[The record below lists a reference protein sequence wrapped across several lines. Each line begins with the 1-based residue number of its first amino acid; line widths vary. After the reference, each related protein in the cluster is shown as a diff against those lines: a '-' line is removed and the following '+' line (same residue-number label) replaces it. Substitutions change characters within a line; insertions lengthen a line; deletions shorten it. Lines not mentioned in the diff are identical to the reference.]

1 MEFIV
6 YLSQLLCKFEKIR
19 GRMAFIR
26 LRDILYDLSKP
37 RIMGIVNTTPDSFH
51 SASRAEGRDSVRI
64 RVAGMK
70 EWGVDMVDVGGY
82 SSRPGAY
89 DVTEEEEKERVATA
103 LEVIRNEFPE
113 LIVSVDTFRR
123 GVAEMAVTEYG
134 ADIINDIYAGNG
146 DSGMQS
152 LIASLNVPVIVMHM
166 KGTPATMQ
174 DNPVYDDVV
183 SEVIAW
189 LSERINSYRLSG
201 VTDIIID
208 PGFGFGKTITHNFK
222 LMAALDQFAVLGCP
236 ILVGISRKSMIWST
250 LGVDAGSPEA
260 LTGTIALNS
269 VALLKGASV
278 IRVHDVREAYQ
289 TVRMVQ
295 RVREA

>member
-1 MEFIV
+1 
-6 YLSQLLCKFEKIR
+6 
-19 GRMAFIR
+19 
-26 LRDILYDLSKP
+26 
-37 RIMGIVNTTPDSFH
+37 MGIVNITPDSFH
-51 SASRAEGRDSVRI
+51 TPSRAEGRDSVRL

-70 EWGVDMVDVGGY
+70 EQGVDIIDVGGY

-89 DVTEEEEKERVATA
+89 DVSEEEEKERVVTA
-103 LEVIRNEFPE
+103 LEVIRNDFPE

-123 GVAEMAVTEYG
+123 GVAEMAVTKYG

-146 DSGMQS
+146 DSGMHS
-152 LIASLNVPVIVMHM
+152 LIAALNVPVIVMHM

-174 DNPVYDDVV
+174 ENPLYDDVV

-201 VTDIIID
+201 VTDIIVD
-208 PGFGFGKTITHNFK
+208 PGFGFGKTVSHNFK
-222 LMAALDQFAVLGCP
+222 LMAALDQFSVLGCP
-236 ILVGISRKSMIWST
+236 ILVGVSRKSMIWST
-250 LGVDAGSPEA
+250 LGVDPGSQES

-269 VALLKGASV
+269 VALMKGASI
-278 IRVHDVREAYQ
+278 IRVHDVREAYHA
-289 TVRMVQ
+289 VRMVQ

>member
-1 MEFIV
+1 
-6 YLSQLLCKFEKIR
+6 
-19 GRMAFIR
+19 MAFIR
-26 LRDILYDLSKP
+26 LRDTLYDLSIP
-37 RIMGIVNTTPDSFH
+37 RVMGIVNITPDSFH
-51 SASRAEGRDSVRI
+51 TPSRAEGRDSVRL

-70 EWGVDMVDVGGY
+70 EQGVDIIDVGGY

-89 DVTEEEEKERVATA
+89 DVSEEEEKERVVTA
-103 LEVIRNEFPE
+103 LEVIRNDFPE

-123 GVAEMAVTEYG
+123 GVAEMAVTKYG

-146 DSGMQS
+146 DSGMHS
-152 LIASLNVPVIVMHM
+152 LIAALNVPVIVMHM

-174 DNPVYDDVV
+174 ENPLYDDVV

-201 VTDIIID
+201 VTDIIVD
-208 PGFGFGKTITHNFK
+208 PGFGFGKTVSHNFK
-222 LMAALDQFAVLGCP
+222 LMAALDQFSVLGCP
-236 ILVGISRKSMIWST
+236 ILVGVSRKSMIWST
-250 LGVDAGSPEA
+250 LGVDPGSQES

-269 VALLKGASV
+269 VALMKRASI
-278 IRVHDVREAYQ
+278 IRVHDVREAYHA
-289 TVRMVQ
+289 VRMVQ

>member
-19 GRMAFIR
+19 DRMAFIR
-26 LRDILYDLSKP
+26 LRDTLYDLSVP
-37 RIMGIVNTTPDSFH
+37 RIMGIVNITPDSFH
-51 SASRAEGRDSVRI
+51 DASRVEGRDAVRL

-70 EWGVDMVDVGGY
+70 ESGVDIIDVGGY
-82 SSRPGAY
+82 SSRPGAS

-103 LEVIRNEFPE
+103 LEVIRNDFPE

-134 ADIINDIYAGNG
+134 ADIINDICAGNG
-146 DSGMQS
+146 DSGMHS
-152 LIASLNVPVIVMHM
+152 FVATLNVPVIVMHM

-174 DNPVYDDVV
+174 ENPQYDDVV
-183 SEVIAW
+183 SEVITW
-189 LSERINSYRLSG
+189 LSERVNSYRLSG
-201 VTDIIID
+201 VTDIVVD
-208 PGFGFGKTITHNFK
+208 PGFGFGKTIDHNFK
-222 LMAALDQFAVLGCP
+222 LMAALDQFALLGCP
-236 ILVGISRKSMIWST
+236 LLVGISRKSMIWRT
-250 LGVDAGSPEA
+250 LEVAAGSVEA

-269 VALLKGASV
+269 VALLKGASI
-278 IRVHDVREAYQ
+278 IRVHDVKEAYH